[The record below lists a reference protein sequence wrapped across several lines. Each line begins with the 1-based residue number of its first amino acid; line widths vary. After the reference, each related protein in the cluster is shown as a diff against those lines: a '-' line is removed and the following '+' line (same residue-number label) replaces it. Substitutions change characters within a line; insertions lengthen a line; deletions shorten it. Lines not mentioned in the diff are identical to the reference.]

1 MDPLDLLFQV
11 DPWMSATARVADF
24 VIAPRIWLE
33 VPGTSQVLD
42 WLTRN
47 GTGYGQSDP
56 YAQYSPALLDP
67 PPGSDVVEEWEFFYE
82 LARAMGLSLSVAP
95 GLAGMPAR
103 PVDMDPKPSPDAVLA
118 QLCQGPRA
126 PPHQGDPK
134 RGREGQGGV

>member
-1 MDPLDLLFQV
+1 MDALDLLVQI

-67 PPGSDVVEEWEFFYE
+67 PPGSDGVEEWDFFYE
-82 LARAMGLSLSVAP
+82 LERAMGLSLPVAP
-95 GLAGMPAR
+95 GLAGMTAR
-103 PVDMDPKPSPDAVLA
+103 PAGLGDWKGVRWGKSGARREPSSGSRLL
-118 QLCQGPRA
+118 QKQNTR
-126 PPHQGDPK
+126 
-134 RGREGQGGV
+134 